1 MVRKIEDIKNF
12 GPYMVKILQQIGI
25 FTEEDLMQ
33 TDYVTI
39 QKKLVAQKI
48 NPNILIFY
56 SIEMGLQNRKWN
68 DITPT
73 EKEEL
78 KKILGRK

>member
-1 MVRKIEDIKNF
+1 MKKIEDIKNF
-12 GPYMVKILQQIGI
+12 GPYMVKIMHQIGI

-33 TDYVTI
+33 TDYVSI
-39 QKKLVAQKI
+39 QKKLVAQNI
-48 NPNILIFY
+48 IPNILIFY

-68 DITPT
+68 DISSN